1 MFYNFTNLMKMIREV
16 LACIRKADQTYNLIN
31 HGDKIV
37 IGLSG
42 GKDSVVLTY
51 ALSLYQK
58 FSHTDFIIQPVTL
71 DLGFDGFN
79 AHGLKEFCQ
88 SLGLNLI
95 VEDARE
101 VYPILLKQKELQ
113 NLDHLPCSICSR
125 MKKAAIN
132 KVANELGFNK
142 VAFAHH
148 ADDAVETLFMNAI
161 YGSRI
166 ATFSPKMHLERADIE
181 FIRPL
186 LLCHEKQ
193 IAQMVKEEGL
203 PVFES
208 HCPADKTTTREDI
221 KNIMENLYKK
231 FPSARDNFVTMLSN
245 YQQLDVWGD
254 EIYLQINQ
262 DGLCLK
268 PVTTPLDEWQMLD
281 IKHKIFCVEQGVPY
295 EEDEIYEEQ
304 LESHNYLV
312 CLHEK
317 PIGTIR
323 YRKTEKGYKIER
335 FAILKEYRG
344 KGYGK
349 KAFVFFTDLI
359 AARFNPCKIYF
370 HSQYYI
376 KDLYLRLGFIE
387 EGEPFDEA
395 GIKHI
400 AMYKNY

>member
-1 MFYNFTNLMKMIREV
+1 MKVIREV
-16 LACIRKADQTYNLIN
+16 LAALRRADQTYNLIN

-42 GKDSVVLTY
+42 GKDSIAVTY

-58 FSHTDFIIQPVTL
+58 FSHTDFVIQPVTL
-71 DLGFDGFN
+71 DLGFDGFDPS
-79 AHGLKEFCQ
+79 GLKAFCE

-95 VEDARE
+95 VADSKE
-101 VYPILLKQKELQ
+101 VYQILLKQKELQ
-113 NLDHLPCSICSR
+113 QLEHLPCSICSR

-132 KVANELGFNK
+132 KVANDLGFNK

-148 ADDAVETLFMNAI
+148 ADDAIETLFMNAI

-166 ATFSPKMHLERADIE
+166 ATFSPKMHLEKANID

-193 IAQMVKEEGL
+193 IQKLIKEENL
-203 PVFES
+203 PVFDS
-208 HCPADKTTTREDI
+208 HCPADKTTTREYI
-221 KNIMENLYKK
+221 KQILQKLYHQYPEAQK
-231 FPSARDNFVTMLSN
+231 NFVTMLNN
-245 YQQLDVWGD
+245 YQKLDIWTD
-254 EIYLQINQ
+254 EIYLKINQ

-268 PVTTPLDEWQMLD
+268 PVTSPIDEWQMLD
-281 IKHKIFCVEQGVPY
+281 IRQKVFKEEQGVPY
-295 EEDEIYEEQ
+295 EEDEIYEEE
-304 LESHNYLV
+304 LSAVSYLITIN
-312 CLHEK
+312 EK

-323 YRKTEKGYKIER
+323 YRKTDEGYKIER
-335 FAILKEYRG
+335 FAIVKEYRG

-349 KAFVFFTDLI
+349 QSFEFFCDML
-359 AARFNPCKIYF
+359 AAKFNPCKIYF

-376 KDLYLRLGFIE
+376 KDLYVRLGFSE
-387 EGEPFDEA
+387 EGEIFEEA

-400 AMYKNY
+400 KMFKHY

>member
-1 MFYNFTNLMKMIREV
+1 MKMIRQV
-16 LACIRKADQTYNLIN
+16 LAAVRRADQTYNLIN

-42 GKDSVVLTY
+42 GKDSIVLTY
-51 ALSLYQK
+51 VLSLYQK
-58 FSHTDFIIQPVTL
+58 FSHTDFVIQPVTL

-79 AHGLKEFCQ
+79 PSGMKSFCE

-95 VEDARE
+95 VEDSKE

-113 NLDHLPCSICSR
+113 NLEHLPCSICSR

-148 ADDAVETLFMNAI
+148 ADDAIETLIMNAI

-166 ATFSPKMHLERADIE
+166 ATFSPKMHLEKANID

-186 LLCHEKQ
+186 LLTHEKQ
-193 IAQMVKEEGL
+193 IEQLIKEENL
-203 PVFES
+203 PVFGS
-208 HCPADKTTTREDI
+208 HCPADKTTTREDV
-221 KNIMENLYKK
+221 KQMLASLYRKYPSSREN
-231 FPSARDNFVTMLSN
+231 FITMLNN
-245 YQQLDVWGD
+245 YSQLDIWTD
-254 EIYLQINQ
+254 EIYLKVDQ

-268 PVTTPLDEWQMLD
+268 PVVSPIDEWSMLD
-281 IKHKIFCVEQGVPY
+281 IRQKVFKDEQGVPY
-295 EEDEIYEEQ
+295 EEDEIYEE
-304 LESHNYLV
+304 EISATSYLIT
-312 CLHEK
+312 LNEK

-323 YRKTEKGYKIER
+323 YRQTEEGFKIER

-344 KGYGK
+344 NGYGNK
-349 KAFVFFTDLI
+349 VFKFFTDMI
-359 AARFNPCKIYF
+359 AAKFNPCKIYF

-376 KDLYLRLGFIE
+376 KDMYNKLGFVE
-387 EGEPFDEA
+387 EGEIFEEA
-395 GIKHI
+395 GIQHI
-400 AMYKNY
+400 KMYKNY

>member
-1 MFYNFTNLMKMIREV
+1 MKAIREI
-16 LACIRKADQTYNLIN
+16 LAALRRADQTYNLIN

-71 DLGFDGFN
+71 DLGFDNFDPS
-79 AHGLKEFCQ
+79 GLKDFCQ

-95 VEDARE
+95 VADSKE

-113 NLDHLPCSICSR
+113 NLNHLPCSICSR

-161 YGSRI
+161 YGSRV
-166 ATFSPKMHLERADIE
+166 ATFSPKMHLENANID

-186 LLCHEKQ
+186 LLCHERQIKQ
-193 IAQMVKEEGL
+193 VIKEENL
-203 PVFES
+203 PVFDS

-221 KNIMENLYKK
+221 KQLLSEIYKK
-231 FPSARDNFVTMLSN
+231 YPSSSENFVTLLSN
-245 YQQLDVWGD
+245 YEHLDIWTN
-254 EIYLQINQ
+254 EIYLKINQ

-268 PVTTPLDEWQMLD
+268 PVTTPMDMWSMINIRHQV
-281 IKHKIFCVEQGVPY
+281 FRVGQNVPY
-295 EEDEIYEEQ
+295 EEDEIYEEEVQ
-304 LESHNYLV
+304 AKSFLITLGET
-312 CLHEK
+312 

-323 YRKTEKGYKIER
+323 YRHTEEGYKIER
-335 FAILKEYRG
+335 FAILKEYQRKGLGTQAFKFFVEYIAG
-344 KGYGK
+344 K
-349 KAFVFFTDLI
+349 
-359 AARFNPCKIYF
+359 FNPCKIYF
-370 HSQYYI
+370 HAQTYI
-376 KDLYLRLGFIE
+376 KDMYSKLGFIE
-387 EGEPFDEA
+387 EGEEFLEA
-395 GIKHI
+395 NIKHI
-400 AMYKNY
+400 KMFRNY